1 MGQFTHNCQFSHE
14 MKMFHHIILLSSAFV
29 TLTRSHGRLR
39 HPPGRSTMWRYGFS
53 TPTNNNDHETNC
65 GGFGRQWNQNKG
77 FCGLCG
83 DAYDDPQPR
92 ANELGGQYGLGVISA
107 NLTSGQEVEMEVE
120 LTVYHKGY
128 FQFRLCPHNRKD
140 RPVAQTCLDKH
151 LLSLASGGYNYF
163 PAPPENEGRYN
174 IKYRLPDDLS
184 CELCVLQWRYV
195 AGNNWGKCNNG
206 TEGIGCGPQEEFR
219 ACSDVKITTSSG
231 WYNSQPNDDV
241 DVDGRVQD
249 IVESST
255 GNLTVINIY
264 LVFILTCITVIKS
277 FY

>member
-1 MGQFTHNCQFSHE
+1 MSNAG
-14 MKMFHHIILLSSAFV
+14 L
-29 TLTRSHGRLR
+29 
-39 HPPGRSTMWRYGFS
+39 
-53 TPTNNNDHETNC
+53 
-65 GGFGRQWNQNKG
+65 
-77 FCGLCG
+77 CGLCG

-107 NLTSGQEVEMEVE
+107 NLTSGQEVEIEVE

-151 LLSLASGGYNYF
+151 LLSLDSGGYNYY
-163 PAPPENEGRYN
+163 PTPPENEGRYN

-206 TEGIGCGPQEEFR
+206 TEGIGCGPQVISKQFNTK
-219 ACSDVKITTSSG
+219 KIGINQYLTQSCNEDSSKISG
-231 WYNSQPNDDV
+231 E
-241 DVDGRVQD
+241 GR
-249 IVESST
+249 
-255 GNLTVINIY
+255 
-264 LVFILTCITVIKS
+264 
-277 FY
+277 